1 MYEVKLMFITNLG
14 CEWLEEVVKVNEQ
27 NYKDVINDY
36 FKSNNTKAQS
46 LVDKWRRNGE
56 DEDLYL
62 NVENISAPMV
72 LYREIDNL
80 VMGL

>member
-14 CEWLEEVVKVNEQ
+14 CEWLEEVVRVSEQ

-46 LVDKWRRNGE
+46 LVDKWRRNDE

-62 NVENISAPMV
+62 IVENISAPMV

>member
-14 CEWLEEVVKVNEQ
+14 CEWLEEVVKVSEQ

-46 LVDKWRRNGE
+46 LVDKWRGNGE

-62 NVENISAPMV
+62 IVENISAPIV

>member
-56 DEDLYL
+56 YEGLYL